1 MREEIEIRLESLK
14 TELEDKAEEL
24 NDELNQIE
32 SQILENKTTEDSI
45 KKNIEDFNLKKD
57 ERFKNRSESLKS
69 KILNLK
75 SLKIENY
82 LKISFLTRSIQ

>member
-32 SQILENKTTEDSI
+32 SEILENKTSKDLIEA
-45 KKNIEDFNLKKD
+45 NIEDLVRKID
-57 ERFKNRSESLKS
+57 ERFKIIFESFNGKL
-69 KILNLK
+69 LNV
-75 SLKIENY
+75 Y
-82 LKISFLTRSIQ
+82 